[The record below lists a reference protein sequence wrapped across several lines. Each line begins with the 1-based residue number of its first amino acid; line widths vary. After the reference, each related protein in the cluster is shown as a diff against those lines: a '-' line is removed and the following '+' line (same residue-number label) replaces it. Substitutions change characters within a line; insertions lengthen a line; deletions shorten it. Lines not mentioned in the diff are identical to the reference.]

1 MLWQT
6 APVRA
11 VPIEGDAWWEREDSN
26 SRTAGCLTGCCE
38 SERLGVGGV
47 RRFRA
52 PGCATIP
59 PDREAEGPL
68 SSEIDALVDVFNK
81 DREWVDRVLTYEQE
95 TEMRCRRAREEG
107 IELGREE
114 GAGAVGALMAALL
127 DAGRIDDARRAAV
140 DAVARDELAR
150 ELGIAGVDG

>member
-1 MLWQT
+1 M
-6 APVRA
+6 
-11 VPIEGDAWWEREDSN
+11 
-26 SRTAGCLTGCCE
+26 
-38 SERLGVGGV
+38 
-47 RRFRA
+47 
-52 PGCATIP
+52 
-59 PDREAEGPL
+59 
-68 SSEIDALVDVFNK
+68 VDVFNK